1 MMLAASSPEHLEHL
15 FVYSW
20 NPPRENSQD
29 REWFG
34 ERLWEKNCLFS
45 PNTNSHGIMN
55 STAIMMMIGRAG
67 LGLASKIPM
76 TRVQETTDVSVF
88 WAAQYNFMIIIY
100 F

>member
-1 MMLAASSPEHLEHL
+1 
-15 FVYSW
+15 
-20 NPPRENSQD
+20 
-29 REWFG
+29 
-34 ERLWEKNCLFS
+34 
-45 PNTNSHGIMN
+45 
-55 STAIMMMIGRAG
+55 MMIGRAG